1 MSIRSIRLAWLIP
14 LLGFAACGDGTE
26 PIAPESSLRPGEP
39 QPATQLN
46 VPEDHPGNPF
56 YALLFNGLT
65 PDSPHFFFPHANG
78 WGAVAFERELGC
90 VPPDFNLLLEF
101 DFTPAFP
108 GGPPRSMLCT
118 LTVEGVQV
126 WHNPPDP
133 ITVDPGPIFIMSRGL
148 GDVPVV
154 FARWDEIEAA
164 MADAVLTLP
173 ELLALPSAMVGSADH
188 FVALYVNG
196 PAPDDRLM
204 NRLSASGTLPDGRAF
219 RVLAVERPAGT
230 DYQVEFR

>member
-1 MSIRSIRLAWLIP
+1 MSSRIPRLALLVP

-26 PIAPESSLRPGEP
+26 PIAPDSSLAPDEP
-39 QPATQLN
+39 RLAVRLD

-56 YALLFNGLT
+56 YALLFNGLL
-65 PDSPHFFFPHANG
+65 PESPHFFFPHANG

-108 GGPPRSMLCT
+108 GGPPRAFLCT
-118 LTVEGVQV
+118 LTVEGFQL
-126 WHNPPDP
+126 WHDPPDP
-133 ITVDPGPIFIMSRGL
+133 PTADASPIFILSRGL

-154 FARWDEIEAA
+154 FARWDEIQAA

-196 PAPDDRLM
+196 PAPDNRLM
-204 NRLSASGTLPDGRAF
+204 NRLSASGDLPDGRTF
-219 RVLAVERPAGT
+219 RVSAVESNAGT
-230 DYQVEFR
+230 RYQVQLR

>member
-1 MSIRSIRLAWLIP
+1 MNTRTGYIGLLVP
-14 LLGFAACGDGTE
+14 LLVAASCDTPTAPSTDSTLAPTE
-26 PIAPESSLRPGEP
+26 PESAVRL
-39 QPATQLN
+39 T

-56 YALLFNGLT
+56 YALIFNGL
-65 PDSPHFFFPHANG
+65 DRDGPHFFFPHADG
-78 WGAVAFERELGC
+78 WGAAAFERDPAC

-108 GGPPRSMLCT
+108 GGPLRPFLCQ
-118 LTVEGVQV
+118 LTVEGSQV

-133 ITVDPGPIFIMSRGL
+133 LAVDPGPIYIESRGL

-164 MADAVLTLP
+164 MADDVLTVP

-196 PAPDDRLM
+196 PAPPDRLM
-204 NRLSASGTLPDGRAF
+204 NRLSANGSLPDGRSF
-219 RVLAVERPAGT
+219 RVLGVESAAGT
-230 DYQVEFR
+230 RYQVEFR